1 MNRKGFT
8 LIELLATITILAMIM
23 LAAVPNIMSTLDK
36 SKRRTYIEDAKK
48 MISLAEYRLRSDTTV
63 KRPSNGQSV
72 VFLLKSMDLTDFSE
86 GPEGGQYDTN
96 YSYVKLTNS
105 GGTYVYYATLIENYG
120 DNKHRGVV
128 NLTRDQL
135 LNENAINKVSKLNAV
150 PAISTSGVVQ
160 TVNELK

>member
-1 MNRKGFT
+1 MNKKGFT

-36 SKRRTYIEDAKK
+36 SKRRTYVEDAKK

-63 KRPSNGQSV
+63 KRPSNGQAII
-72 VFLLKSMDLTDFSE
+72 FLLKSMDLTDFSE

-96 YSYVKLTNS
+96 YSYVKLVNNN
-105 GGTYVYYATLIENYG
+105 GTYVYYATLIENYG
-120 DNKHRGVV
+120 SNKHRGIV
-128 NLTRDQL
+128 NLTREQL
-135 LNENAINKVSKLNAV
+135 LNENAVNKISK
-150 PAISTSGVVQ
+150 ISTIPQINNTSVIQ